1 MTIKERINLALERA
15 GKSQRD
21 LAKALGKSSPAVSE
35 MLSKP
40 GELDSL
46 AYIEAAAKITGYSFE
61 ALRTGIGFSENP
73 SGAEEP
79 GQGEYGKIPVNRGEF
94 YQELVETNSDYRLIP
109 KSIIEGDYRIILKSE
124 LDEMNRTRDMIIEAK
139 NQTIALMDKRI
150 TELEREQSAIKAK
163 KV

>member
-21 LAKALGKSSPAVSE
+21 LAKAMGKSSPAVSE

-46 AYIEAAAKITGYSFE
+46 AYIEATATLTGYSFE
-61 ALRTGIGFSENP
+61 SIRTGNGFSENP
-73 SGAEEP
+73 NVEESSMD
-79 GQGEYGKIPVNRGEF
+79 YGKMPINRGEF

-109 KSIIEGDYRIILKSE
+109 KSIIEVDYRIILKSE
-124 LDEMNRTRDMIIEAK
+124 LDELNRTRDMIIQAK
-139 NQTIALMDKRI
+139 DQTIALMDKRI
-150 TELEREQSAIKAK
+150 NELEAERARSLVKSK
-163 KV
+163 